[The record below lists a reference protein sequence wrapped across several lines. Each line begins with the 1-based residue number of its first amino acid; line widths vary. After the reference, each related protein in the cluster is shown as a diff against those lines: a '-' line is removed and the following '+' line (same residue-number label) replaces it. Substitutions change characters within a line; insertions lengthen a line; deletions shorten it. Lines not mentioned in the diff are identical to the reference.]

1 MPGITGSPCF
11 ELKGPNRPS
20 VLFLAYGPRHTR
32 VNFRLD
38 GVGFGAMRIVR
49 PVMATMGGLS
59 HTVRDIS
66 RMREVA
72 AIFVRHGLGFMV
84 SHIHIPGFRKGWA
97 REPNAD
103 PQRVVKA
110 IQELGPTFIKLGQIL
125 STRPDVIPPEYVL
138 ALEKLQDDASPL
150 PFADLSGRLVEA
162 FGAEWRTQLAD
173 FDENP
178 LASASIAQ
186 VHRATL
192 KGGQQVVFKI
202 QRPRIEK
209 TVFADLSILQFLVNR
224 LLVEYPEAKYFDPI
238 GVLEEFERAISSEMD
253 FINEAANIKTFSAN
267 FAGDRTV
274 RIPKVIE
281 AFSSERVLCM
291 EFLDGVNIRDA
302 RAQGMDM
309 SVVGDR
315 YLDMAYGMLF
325 EHGLFHG
332 DLHPGNVLILDGEV
346 LGLLDFGM
354 TGRLTREMRDNLVSL
369 IFALE
374 RGDFRTVTRVFFD
387 IAIKDDRVD
396 YAAFQRDTI
405 ELIQRNWKGHS
416 IQDVQVGG
424 FLMDMAQGAIRHR
437 VRTPSCY
444 TMFFK
449 ALLTTEGLAKSL
461 LPEVDPIS
469 AAKPYVER
477 IVAERYSPQR
487 LKEDLF
493 YNAITLGSL
502 ARRLPVTLSQL
513 FDDLDQQRFQLSVR
527 LQEDTRTEKN
537 RDHRQGA
544 LIFCLFTIGFSLA
557 GTLALPHAAAAG
569 FPALPKVFFWLALP
583 CFFASGLF
591 AYRARK

>member
-1 MPGITGSPCF
+1 
-11 ELKGPNRPS
+11 
-20 VLFLAYGPRHTR
+20 
-32 VNFRLD
+32 
-38 GVGFGAMRIVR
+38 MRIVR
-49 PVMATMGGLS
+49 PVMATVGGLS

-72 AIFVRHGLGFMV
+72 TILVRHGMGFWV
-84 SHIHIPGFRKGWA
+84 SHINIPGFRKGWA

-103 PQRVVKA
+103 PERVVKA
-110 IQELGPTFIKLGQIL
+110 IQELGPTFIKLGQVL
-125 STRPDVIPPEYVL
+125 STRPDVIPQEYVE
-138 ALEKLQDDASPL
+138 ALQKLQDNASPL
-150 PFADLSGRLVEA
+150 AFKDLDARMVEGLGAD
-162 FGAEWRTQLAD
+162 WRSQLAD
-173 FDENP
+173 FDETP

-192 KGGQQVVFKI
+192 KGGQKVVFKI

-209 TVFADLSILQFLVNR
+209 TVLADLSILQFLVNR
-224 LLVEYPEAKYFDPI
+224 LLVEYPECKYFDPL
-238 GVLEEFERAISSEMD
+238 GVLEEFEQAISSEMD
-253 FINEAANIKTFSAN
+253 FLNEAENIRTFTSN
-267 FAGDRTV
+267 FAGDPTV
-274 RIPKVIE
+274 RIPKVIDT
-281 AFSSERVLCM
+281 FSCERVLCM
-291 EFLDGVNIRDA
+291 EFLEGVSIREA

-309 SVVGDR
+309 TVLGDR
-315 YLDMAYGMLF
+315 YLQMAYSMLF

-387 IAIKDDRVD
+387 IAIKEDRVD

-405 ELIQRNWKGHS
+405 ALIQRNWKGHS
-416 IQDVQVGG
+416 IEDVQIGT

-437 VRTPSCY
+437 VRTPACY

-461 LPEVDPIS
+461 LPEVNPIL

-487 LKEDLF
+487 IKEDLF

-527 LQEDTRTEKN
+527 LQEDTQTEKN

-544 LIFCLFTIGFSLA
+544 LIFCLFTVGFCVA
-557 GTLALPHAAAAG
+557 GSLALPHAADAG
-569 FPALPKVFFWLALP
+569 MPYLPKVLFWLALP

-591 AYRARK
+591 AYGARK